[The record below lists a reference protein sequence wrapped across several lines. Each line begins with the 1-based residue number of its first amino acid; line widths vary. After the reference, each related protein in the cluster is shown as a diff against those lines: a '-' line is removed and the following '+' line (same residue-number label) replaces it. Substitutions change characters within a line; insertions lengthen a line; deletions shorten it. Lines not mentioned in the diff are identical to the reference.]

1 MRVRGTDQ
9 NFYVALPVAFFS
21 GLGVAVSLLD
31 DQTSSLVGVAISASL
46 LPPAVNAGLLWVA
59 FFFADANRISSVCE
73 RLSQSM
79 SNSTGSNITWNRML
93 DIFDDNDLMSC
104 EMLATSLGYEE
115 YAKNTYYSMGW
126 TSLLV
131 TLANI
136 ALIWISSMLMFRVKE
151 VLPIKK
157 NIFWEDLG
165 VARKVYQRQ
174 ALIRVEHVKLS
185 DVRLSSSEDPM
196 IVTDGNINGE
206 VQP

>member
-31 DQTSSLVGVAISASL
+31 DQTASLVGVAISASL
-46 LPPAVNAGLLWVA
+46 LPPAVNAGVLWVA
-59 FFFADANRISSVCE
+59 FFFADTNRISSVCE
-73 RLSQSM
+73 RLSEAA
-79 SNSTGSNITWNRML
+79 SNVSSIPTNRML
-93 DIFDDNDLMSC
+93 NIFDDSDIMSC
-104 EMLATSLGYEE
+104 EQLANSLGYQE
-115 YAKNTYYSMGW
+115 YAKDTYYSFGW

-136 ALIWISSMLMFRVKE
+136 LLIWISSMLMFRMKE

-174 ALIRVEHVKLS
+174 ALFRVENVKLP
-185 DVRLSSSEDPM
+185 DACLSSSEGPVF
-196 IVTDGNINGE
+196 VTDGSENEG
-206 VQP
+206 VLP

>member
-73 RLSQSM
+73 QLTQSM
-79 SNSTGSNITWNRML
+79 SNFTVPTNRRL
-93 DIFDDNDLMSC
+93 DIFDDSDIRSC
-104 EMLATSLGYEE
+104 EQIANSLGYQD
-115 YAKNTYYSMGW
+115 YAKDTYYSMGW

-136 ALIWISSMLMFRVKE
+136 ALIWMSSMFMFRMKE

-165 VARKVYQRQ
+165 VARKVYQRH

-185 DVRLSSSEDPM
+185 DVRLSASEDPM
-196 IVTDGNINGE
+196 IVMDDSNDAE
-206 VQP
+206 VPP